1 MRKAIFALV
10 VFWMLSA
17 VSVAQAKSV
26 AYTGKTKGGHRITF
40 KKAGNKVTRV
50 RTGVPTVCLPTTSS
64 SFYGSRSGV
73 DLFNPPG
80 SFKIGA
86 TTKRQKLQKTA
97 MWHAEVTKYYT
108 VKLSKKGRKVR
119 GSLQATF
126 SYALPVIDYYG
137 PRLIIYVCRSN
148 TEFSAKPQ

>member
-1 MRKAIFALV
+1 MRKAIVALAL
-10 VFWMLSA
+10 FSMLSA
-17 VSVAQAKSV
+17 VSVAQARTV
-26 AYTGKTKGGHRITF
+26 AYSGKTTGGHRITF
-40 KKAGNKVTRV
+40 KKTGNNIKRV
-50 RTGVPTVCLPTTSS
+50 KTGVPTVCLPTSS
-64 SFYGSRSGV
+64 TFYPSRSGV

-80 SFKIGA
+80 SFKLNA

-97 MWHAEVTKYYT
+97 MWHAKVTKYYT
-108 VKLSKKGRKVR
+108 LKLRRAGRKVK

-148 TEFSAKPQ
+148 TKFSARPR